1 MPECDVNVLPGGFPN
16 KYRHIVVLVRDQV
29 YAVEVWPLMTLKS
42 MFVSFDA

>member
-29 YAVEVWPLMTLKS
+29 YAVEV
-42 MFVSFDA
+42 